1 MTPEE
6 FKVLMEKIAA
16 GDKDGFHDQVEEHSD
31 ADQLLCE
38 VLRSLGYGD
47 GVEIFKNMPKWYS

>member
-6 FKVLMEKIAA
+6 FKEAMLKIYPPGIDVCEEAA
-16 GDKDGFHDQVEEHSD
+16 HCK

-38 VLRSLGYGD
+38 VLRSLGYGAGID
-47 GVEIFKNMPKWYS
+47 IFDNATQWYA